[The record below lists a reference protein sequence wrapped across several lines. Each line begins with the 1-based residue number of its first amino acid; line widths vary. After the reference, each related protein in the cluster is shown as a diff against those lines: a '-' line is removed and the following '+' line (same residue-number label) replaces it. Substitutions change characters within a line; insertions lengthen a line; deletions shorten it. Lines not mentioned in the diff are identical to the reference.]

1 MTCES
6 SCPFTEKVVL
16 KVNDN
21 EVELNPFVQEFVAR
35 TIKGMVSSLRD
46 VEEPQTISLEISKK
60 TT

>member
-6 SCPFTEKVVL
+6 SCPFTEKVIL

-21 EVELNPFVQEFVAR
+21 EVELNPFVQEFIAKS
-35 TIKGMVSSLRD
+35 IKGMISSLRD
-46 VEEPQTISLEISKK
+46 VEAPQTISLEISKK

>member
-1 MTCES
+1 MTCEP

-21 EVELNPFVQEFVAR
+21 EVELNPFVQEFIAK
-35 TIKGMVSSLRD
+35 TIKGMVCSLRG
-46 VEEPQTISLEISKK
+46 VEEPRTISMEISNK

>member
-6 SCPFTEKVVL
+6 SCPFTEKVIL

-21 EVELNPFVQEFVAR
+21 EVELNPFVQEFIAR

-46 VEEPQTISLEISKK
+46 VEVPRTISLEISKK

>member
-6 SCPFTEKVVL
+6 NCPFTEKVIL
-16 KVNDN
+16 KVNDS
-21 EVELNPFVQEFVAR
+21 EVELNPFVQEFIAR

-46 VEEPQTISLEISKK
+46 VEEPRTISLEISKK